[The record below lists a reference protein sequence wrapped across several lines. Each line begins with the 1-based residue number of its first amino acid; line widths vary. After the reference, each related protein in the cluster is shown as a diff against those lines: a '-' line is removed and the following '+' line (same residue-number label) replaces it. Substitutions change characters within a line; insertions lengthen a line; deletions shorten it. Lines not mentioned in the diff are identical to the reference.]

1 MASTIAEGAEFGD
14 DGMCLNPEHGSG
26 WRTGKHL
33 MDGTTASD
41 NAALIAAAAEIFRVP
56 LTD

>member
-1 MASTIAEGAEFGD
+1 V
-14 DGMCLNPEHGSG
+14 CLNPEHGSG

-41 NAALIAAAAEIFRVP
+41 NTALIAAAAEIFRVP